1 MKNLDA
7 LLEQYVILQEQ
18 EASIKAAKEE
28 IKNEFI
34 KAFGEMGVNSYTSAD
49 GGLKGSL
56 SYKTAVKY
64 NDEVA
69 IIKYLKNNGMSTYL
83 KTVIDTTNFNK
94 TLRSSQKLQESLAG
108 KFTVSETPSL
118 TVKKV

>member
-7 LLEQYVILQEQ
+7 LLLKYTYLQEQ
-18 EASIKAAKEE
+18 EATIKAAKEA
-28 IKNEFI
+28 IKNDFI
-34 KAFGEMGVNSYTSAD
+34 EAIEAMGVSSYTSTD
-49 GGLKGSL
+49 GGLKGSIC
-56 SYKTAVKY
+56 YKTTVKY
-64 NDEVA
+64 NDEIA
-69 IIKYLKNNGMSTYL
+69 IINYLKRNGMSAYL
-83 KTVIDTTNFNK
+83 KTVIDAPDFNK

>member
-7 LLEQYVILQEQ
+7 LLLEYTYLQEQ
-18 EASIKAAKEE
+18 EATIKAAKEA
-28 IKNEFI
+28 IKNDFI
-34 KAFGEMGVNSYTSAD
+34 EAIEAMGVSSYTSTD
-49 GGLKGSL
+49 GVLKGSIC
-56 SYKTAVKY
+56 YKTTVKY
-64 NDEVA
+64 NDEIA
-69 IIKYLKNNGMSTYL
+69 IINYLKRNGMSAYL
-83 KTVIDTTNFNK
+83 KTVIDAPDFNK

>member
-34 KAFGEMGVNSYTSAD
+34 KAFEEMGVSSYTSAD
-49 GGLKGSL
+49 GGLKGSIAL
-56 SYKTAVKY
+56 KTTVKY